1 MLWGHQTWAGA
12 LFLIFSYF
20 FSTFEP
26 QYSVSKEGDMDL
38 MRVVHKNLSRVLTLL
53 SFSVPSIRRVI
64 FIQDTN

>member
-1 MLWGHQTWAGA
+1 MLGGHQTWAGA

-26 QYSVSKEGDMDL
+26 QYSVFKEGDMDL
-38 MRVVHKNLSRVLTLL
+38 MRVVHKNLSLVLTLL